1 MSTRQM
7 KIGVYLI
14 GLFVLLFLS
23 GCASVEE
30 AIKGEENFWSGQYD
44 EAIEYFQKIDLND
57 KYVGGYSRFVMG
69 VAFYKKGDYQNAIK
83 YLTEVIENCE
93 KINCATWGMLPAWY
107 FWLGK
112 AYYDTNNYK
121 KAIENFS
128 IAASI
133 AEERPVPPFDTPSWK
148 RWFSLV
154 PPKNAILFWLGNAY
168 YSNGEYQKAIESI
181 NKSIE
186 LDPKGSADV
195 FSTLALAYGKMGEY
209 EKAIASAKKAI
220 EVEPQNTFG
229 YSALGL
235 IQKKIGQKSEAIKS
249 FKKVIELTPERPE
262 PYHLIAR
269 IYLDGENYEAAIDIL
284 RKSLQLNKDDF
295 EALLLLSGAH
305 LVTGN
310 YHEVLDFSSRA
321 IELNT
326 IIDVGMGIKL
336 SADKSYLEVESII
349 NSGPADR
356 AGIKAGDKIIKIDG
370 RSTEGWDVNKVVSS
384 LRGEEGSKVTLTIER
399 KEWDKP
405 RDVTLIREKI
415 IYKQAAPAFAIRAL
429 AYRELGKKEVFL
441 KDAEMA
447 YSLNPNN
454 SWAKSAIAVA
464 LIDKGDYGQALKI
477 LSTIKDSPFDR
488 VLEAIAYAKSGD
500 IKSSVSICQELPE
513 DYFITRS
520 KFRQSYIA
528 SLQNAL
534 KPYKDSK
541 LQVAKELEKKEQYKE
556 AIKEYQDYLKLAD
569 EKEAKEV
576 RAYIAELMMK
586 YPQYFALTEEARKMV
601 IRAEV
606 YTSEGKFEEAI
617 KEYKKALKES
627 PFFPALYKALALNFA
642 QLKDYKQAIKNMNI
656 YLDLYPDA
664 PDART
669 AKDEIYRWEFL
680 MEKGE

>member
-1 MSTRQM
+1 
-7 KIGVYLI
+7 VAEA
-14 GLFVLLFLS
+14 LS
-23 GCASVEE
+23 NPETAQIRLKEDIERSLKTIPIDHNNKFDYVFKYIALANISRLSKNYPE
-30 AIKGEENFWSGQYD
+30 AIAAAKRALELSPDDSNAYAVLGLIYKEQKKYKEAEN
-44 EAIEYFQKIDLND
+44 YF
-57 KYVGGYSRFVMG
+57 
-69 VAFYKKGDYQNAIK
+69 
-83 YLTEVIENCE
+83 
-93 KINCATWGMLPAWY
+93 
-107 FWLGK
+107 
-112 AYYDTNNYK
+112 K
-121 KAIENFS
+121 KA
-128 IAASI
+128 
-133 AEERPVPPFDTPSWK
+133 
-148 RWFSLV
+148 
-154 PPKNAILFWLGNAY
+154 
-168 YSNGEYQKAIESI
+168 
-181 NKSIE
+181 IE
-186 LDPKGSADV
+186 LDPKRLPHYYK
-195 FSTLALAYGKMGEY
+195 LAEMYRD
-209 EKAIASAKKAI
+209 
-220 EVEPQNTFG
+220 N
-229 YSALGL
+229 
-235 IQKKIGQKSEAIKS
+235 
-249 FKKVIELTPERPE
+249 
-262 PYHLIAR
+262 
-269 IYLDGENYEAAIDIL
+269 ENYEAAIDIL

-295 EALLLLSGAH
+295 EALLLLSKAY
-305 LVTGN
+305 LATGN

-326 IIDVGMGIKL
+326 ITGVGMGIKL
-336 SADKSYLEVESII
+336 SADKSYPEVESII

-370 RSTEGWDVNKVVSS
+370 QSTEGWDVNKVVSS

-441 KDAEMA
+441 KDAERA

-541 LQVAKELEKKEQYKE
+541 LQVAKELEKKGQYKE
-556 AIKEYQDYLKLAD
+556 AIKEYQEYLKLAD

-576 RAYIAELMMK
+576 RAHIAELMMK

-669 AKDEIYRWEFL
+669 AKDEMYRWELL